1 MLIPSQQYIFFVEVE
16 KIRPNPYQPRREF
29 NPTHLQELADSI
41 RQYGILQPLV
51 VTRIEEETETGIQ
64 TYYELIAGERRLR
77 ASKIA
82 GLREVPA
89 IIRTEEVDSRSKL
102 ELAIIENI
110 QREDLNTLERA
121 RAFKRLVD
129 EFGFTHVHVGKQV
142 GKSREYVTNSIRL
155 LALPQE
161 ILDALGQGKISEGH
175 TRPLLMLT
183 SKPEEQKTLFKDIL
197 LHRLN
202 VRDAERIA
210 RHHAAERAR
219 RITMELEPEVLEIE
233 RQLMDNLGTRVQIER
248 HQTGGRLTIE
258 FITIADLRGIL
269 DKLEKKAAEA
279 EIEIEAIATDAYA
292 DDAPA
297 VPTETFSV
305 SAPPNAPEEDLYSIR
320 NFSI

>member
-1 MLIPSQQYIFFVEVE
+1 MPTPFEQSIFLVEVE

-29 NPTHLQELADSI
+29 EEIPLRELADSI

-51 VTRIEEETETGIQ
+51 VTRVEEESDTGIQ

-77 ASKIA
+77 ASKLA

-89 IIRTEEVDSRSKL
+89 IIRTDEIDPRTKL

-110 QREDLNTLERA
+110 QREELNVIERA
-121 RAFKRLVD
+121 RAFKRLAD
-129 EFGFTHVHVGKQV
+129 EFEFTHDQIGKKV
-142 GKSREYVTNSIRL
+142 GKSRVYVTNSMRL
-155 LALPQE
+155 LFLPQDM
-161 ILDALGQGKISEGH
+161 LDALAQGKITEGH
-175 TRPLLMLT
+175 TRPLLMLAG
-183 SKPEEQKTLFKDIL
+183 KPEEQKTLFKDIL

-219 RITMELEPEVLEIE
+219 RITTELEPEVLEIE
-233 RQLMDNLGTRVQIER
+233 RQLMSNLGTRVQIER

-258 FITIADLRGIL
+258 FITIEDLRNIL
-269 DKLEKKAAEA
+269 DKLDKNAMEETIHGIDVAAFSE
-279 EIEIEAIATDAYA
+279 EEPV
-292 DDAPA
+292 APQTLT
-297 VPTETFSV
+297 PEQPQEELYSV
-305 SAPPNAPEEDLYSIR
+305 S